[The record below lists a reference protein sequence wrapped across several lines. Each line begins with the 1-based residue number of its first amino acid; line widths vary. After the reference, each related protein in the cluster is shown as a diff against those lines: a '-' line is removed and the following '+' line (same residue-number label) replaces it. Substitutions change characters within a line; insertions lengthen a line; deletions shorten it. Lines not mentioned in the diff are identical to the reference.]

1 MTTGIASPPP
11 NGSALASG
19 TPSAAHATA
28 PSETPLVTPSAR
40 TIGTPSAVPTGTPSA
55 APTGAQSAAPTGA
68 QSAGIP
74 PRTSVLPTPSA
85 LALARASRHELEQT
99 FQRGTTPEIDA
110 LVGWEFRGIN
120 CISRLTGLQKFVKGM
135 FRGEDGRVMGYNI
148 RAVQNVLDGRW
159 HLRPST
165 DAPRRFGFYEVSPVD
180 PTARDNLY
188 LHALLLDY
196 GKGGNAPWD
205 VTRGLR
211 DYLVQVDANNPD
223 LLLGKA
229 YYAVGPARL
238 ASNFFI
244 LERLRRGPTELP
256 RHETP

>member
-19 TPSAAHATA
+19 TPSAAHSTA
-28 PSETPLVTPSAR
+28 PSETPLVPPSRTP
-40 TIGTPSAVPTGTPSA
+40 PA
-55 APTGAQSAAPTGA
+55 APAGTRSAE
-68 QSAGIP
+68 I
-74 PRTSVLPTPSA
+74 PRTSVLPTLAA

-99 FQRGTTPEIDA
+99 FQRGTTPDLES

-135 FRGEDGRVMGYNI
+135 FRAEDGRVMGYNI

-165 DAPRRFGFYEVSPVD
+165 DAPKRFGFYEVSPVD
-180 PTARDNLY
+180 PTARDNHY

-211 DYLVQVDANNPD
+211 DYLVQVDASNPD